1 MVKRPVN
8 RPAFFYQKIP
18 PQLVFAKLPV
28 FYIEKRP
35 GAQSINPILAGL
47 KNTVHFLPAIS
58 PDMKAVES
66 IHFCECFFNIF
77 RIIFPQVVLL
87 LPAGYK

>member
-1 MVKRPVN
+1 
-8 RPAFFYQKIP
+8 
-18 PQLVFAKLPV
+18 LPV

-35 GAQSINPILAGL
+35 GAQPINPILAGL

-66 IHFCECFFNIF
+66 IHKSECFFIYRQH
-77 RIIFPQVVLL
+77 RINFGCQF
-87 LPAGYK
+87 